1 MGRKRVDRKA
11 ILADEDLRRDLMVST
26 IQATQ
31 AREGIETTDE
41 QAEEQTKRKKR
52 SE

>member
-1 MGRKRVDRKA
+1 MRRRRVDLKE

-31 AREGIETTDE
+31 AREGIETSKE
-41 QAEEQTKRKKR
+41 
-52 SE
+52 

>member
-1 MGRKRVDRKA
+1 MRRRRVDLKE

-31 AREGIETTDE
+31 AR
-41 QAEEQTKRKKR
+41 
-52 SE
+52 